1 MSTTRTAPTTPR
13 HDGRHCGHVAR
24 SESPTVK
31 RAAILAECL
40 AEVPGFTLPQ
50 GEPVA
55 VLAVV
60 EAITAGTPCD
70 TLGEVAALAEWHGDA
85 LAWQDHHGDA
95 FLLLPS
101 LSLLTVAA
109 ATVAGVR

>member
-1 MSTTRTAPTTPR
+1 MPTTRTVPTTPR

-40 AEVPGFTLPQ
+40 ATVPGFTLPQ

-60 EAITAGTPCD
+60 EAITSGAPCN
-70 TLGEVAALAEWHGDA
+70 TLGEVAALAEWHGEA
-85 LAWQDHHGDA
+85 VTWADHHGDPY
-95 FLLLPS
+95 LLLPD
-101 LSLLTVAA
+101 LGILQVAA
-109 ATVAGVR
+109 FTVAGAR